1 MQYYLEKSTE
11 SGVLVLYRFVAYP
24 DGVTISRY
32 NNGELDPNHWI
43 VVRVGWDYFVKPMNQ
58 QIPVKDAR
66 TIWNSLVDSGHKRL
80 ELEQHRRRT
89 IQSC

>member
-1 MQYYLEKSTE
+1 MHYYLEKSTE

-24 DGVTISRY
+24 DGVTITRY

-43 VVRVGWDYFVKPMNQ
+43 VVKVGLKYFIKPMNQ

-66 TIWNSLVDSGHKRL
+66 TIWSSLVDSGHKRL
-80 ELEQHRRRT
+80 ELEQHRRRA